1 MDPDNQVMIVTDL
14 QFQVDELP
22 NHVSANEAFELTA
35 FFTDKHQ
42 LISREDFLSLIDI
55 SILHTNAEG
64 VKSDWKMQPVP
75 GKAGLFAQTLGGAL
89 GNGKHTIKIIA
100 DGKTFQRESV
110 KTFEVM
116 QSLVIIETLVNKTAR
131 TVSLKLT
138 ADETIINTE
147 LMTVQAIISQKN
159 AENETRWVEKSNG
172 EWVIEVTAPGQGSS
186 KIINFSINAKTLQGS
201 SVSPNV
207 KAITINESM
216 FSKTVIESVSLNT
229 EPEKRA
235 GNRDTTPDEAEA
247 ETKESIE
254 GSAEKNN
261 EVNWMKTSVIVIAIN
276 VFFIISGFFM
286 FKLLRKK
293 RAKKQALILDRLA

>member
-1 MDPDNQVMIVTDL
+1 
-14 QFQVDELP
+14 
-22 NHVSANEAFELTA
+22 
-35 FFTDKHQ
+35 
-42 LISREDFLSLIDI
+42 
-55 SILHTNAEG
+55 
-64 VKSDWKMQPVP
+64 
-75 GKAGLFAQTLGGAL
+75 
-89 GNGKHTIKIIA
+89 
-100 DGKTFQRESV
+100 
-110 KTFEVM
+110 
-116 QSLVIIETLVNKTAR
+116 
-131 TVSLKLT
+131 
-138 ADETIINTE
+138 
-147 LMTVQAIISQKN
+147 
-159 AENETRWVEKSNG
+159 
-172 EWVIEVTAPGQGSS
+172 
-186 KIINFSINAKTLQGS
+186 
-201 SVSPNV
+201 
-207 KAITINESM
+207 M